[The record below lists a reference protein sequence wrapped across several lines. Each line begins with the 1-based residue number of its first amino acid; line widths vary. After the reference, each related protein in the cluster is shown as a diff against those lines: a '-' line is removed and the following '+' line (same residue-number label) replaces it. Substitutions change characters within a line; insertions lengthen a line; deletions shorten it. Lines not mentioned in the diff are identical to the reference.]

1 MADGPVVDDP
11 LVDDRPAECWLG
23 AFPWLAATGGDVS
36 EDDAWWGEAIDAV
49 GSPRRAER
57 LAWLAELAIER
68 LGRWTIGEAFPGLHP
83 DTPLT
88 LLDLGTRGRNGLTR
102 AGVYLAAD
110 LFTWTLDDLL
120 DMRNFGL
127 GTVDRI
133 LRALA
138 DASTESPTP
147 MILLPT
153 TADSRRH
160 RAKDAHKDRLVPW
173 GEWFVEDLR
182 LLARWHAALG
192 TPATALLEG
201 ETRIGTPPEVIKARQ
216 RLFAISAGDVLNE
229 HEISLDAASLI
240 EQCFGALNERAQQ
253 ILARRLFANEHE
265 TLDELG
271 ASLGV
276 TRERI
281 RQIEAN
287 ALAKM
292 VCFLEP
298 GGALELI
305 GASVREVVETILPL
319 DDLLALVPPLART
332 VEAVGQPAW
341 RVLDRFDDHY
351 EIEDGWCVAPS
362 MDGAQAATSAQLQEL
377 ANQYGVVRIDELEPL
392 SHFLTDAAGA
402 QRAWL
407 EYCGYVL
414 DGEYVFTRTQSLGDR
429 AAAVLS
435 VEATPLSA
443 QGVLDRIGIERTLG
457 SLKNA
462 MSSDDR
468 FERVD
473 RDRWALA
480 EWGMESYVGIQGL
493 IKQELARSSGKI
505 QLETLIETITGKYS
519 LGASSVVSYASAAP
533 FETRDGVVRVALKD
547 RSIRKTPK
555 QTRRLYRRAG
565 CWLYRVQVTKEHLRG
580 SGSVAPVALAGV
592 LGLVHGETRHLDC
605 KLGPQTISWVGNQ
618 PTIGSIRRFLLAEDV
633 ELGSEVFLVLYDS
646 GSFGV
651 EVVASVELTE
661 QLSRALV
668 LAGVPDPAEVADPR
682 IALAQAIEIG
692 DDTPI
697 VSIIGAYRDRGDED
711 ISDLLL
717 TARDRLTD
725 PITRPILPSAEIK
738 EILALL

>member
-1 MADGPVVDDP
+1 VVDDP
-11 LVDDRPAECWLG
+11 LVDGRPAECWLD
-23 AFPWLAATGGDVS
+23 AFPWLAATGGEVA
-36 EDDAWWGEAIDAV
+36 EDEVWWGEPIDAV

-57 LAWLAELAIER
+57 LAWLAELALEH
-68 LGRWTIGEAFPGLHP
+68 LGRWTIGQIFPGLHP
-83 DTPLT
+83 ETPLAV
-88 LLDLGTRGRNGLTR
+88 LDLGTRGRNGLTR
-102 AGVYLAAD
+102 AGIYLAAD
-110 LFTWTLDDLL
+110 LFNWTLDDLL
-120 DMRNFGL
+120 DMRNIGL
-127 GTVDRI
+127 GTLDRV

-138 DASTESPTP
+138 DASTESATP

-153 TADSRRH
+153 TADSPRH
-160 RAKDAHKDRLVPW
+160 RAAAVHQNGLVPW
-173 GEWFVEDLR
+173 GEWFVDDLR
-182 LLARWHAALG
+182 LLASWYAALG
-192 TPATALLEG
+192 TPATALLETEPRVG
-201 ETRIGTPPEVIKARQ
+201 APPEVIKARQ
-216 RLFAISAGDVLNE
+216 RLFAISAGDVLDE
-229 HEISLDAASLI
+229 DEISLDAASLI
-240 EQCFGALNERAQQ
+240 EQCFLALNERAQQ
-253 ILARRLFANEHE
+253 ILARRFFADEPE

-271 ASLGV
+271 ASLSV

-287 ALAKM
+287 ARATMLG
-292 VCFLEP
+292 FLEP
-298 GGALELI
+298 GGALELVS
-305 GASVREVVETILPL
+305 ASVREVVETILPL
-319 DDLLALVPPLART
+319 ADLLALVPPLARE

-362 MDGAQAATSAQLQEL
+362 MVGVQTATSAQLQEL

-392 SHFLTDAAGA
+392 SHHLTDAAGA
-402 QRAWL
+402 HRAWL

-435 VEATPLSA
+435 VDATPLSA
-443 QGVLDRIGIERTLG
+443 QEVLDRTGIERTLG

-505 QLETLIETITGKYS
+505 ELETLIETITGKYS
-519 LGASSVVSYASAAP
+519 VSASSVVTYASAAP
-533 FETRDGVVRVALKD
+533 FETRDGVVRIARKD
-547 RSIRKTPK
+547 RGVRKTPK

-592 LGLVHGETRHLDC
+592 LGLVYGETRHLHC
-605 KLGPQTISWVGNQ
+605 TLGPQTISWVGNQ

-646 GSFGV
+646 GSFDV
-651 EVVASVELTE
+651 EVVASSELTE
-661 QLSRALV
+661 PLSRALV
-668 LAGVPDPAEVADPR
+668 LAGVPDPAEVRDPR
-682 IALAQAIEIG
+682 IALAQAIEMG
-692 DDTPI
+692 DDTPVI
-697 VSIIGAYRDRGDED
+697 SIIGAYRDRGDED
-711 ISDLLL
+711 IADLLL

-725 PITRPILPSAEIK
+725 PMNRPIVPSAEIK